1 MRITPTNFKRT
12 ASCCFASLAILCALA
27 AAPLL
32 SSAHP
37 STAGITVVNNS
48 SREIRHIYLSPTDQ
62 DDWGP
67 DQLNNVVLNN
77 GQSVTISNPSCS
89 GAEVKVIG
97 EDKDGCFVS
106 SVVSCTSDATWTIT
120 NDSVADCG
128 Q

>member
-12 ASCCFASLAILCALA
+12 ASYCFASLAILCALA

-32 SSAHP
+32 SSAHS

-62 DDWGP
+62 ENWGP
-67 DQLNNVVLNN
+67 DQLNNAVLSN
-77 GQSVTISNPSCS
+77 GQSVTISNSSCS
-89 GAEVKVIG
+89 GAEIKVIG
-97 EDKDGCFVS
+97 EDKDGCFLS
-106 SVVSCTSDATWTIT
+106 SVVSCTSDTTWTIT